1 MTDDAA
7 RAQRLL
13 AALRERPHSVD
24 SARAESRRAR
34 VVPHLQHHLVLI
46 AARRRRARQWQ
57 YAAFALAALVA
68 CVAVVLFGVV
78 RRDVVPAFSEI
89 RAVQGRLVHSVSGQD
104 HTVLAGD
111 RLVVPV
117 DGELRT
123 DDTSGAS
130 LETESGL
137 RLDLDASSEVSLSHM
152 AGAKEHRVELLGGQL
167 ACAVPKLEVGSSF
180 AVVTPN
186 ARVVVHGTKFT
197 VRVDS
202 PQAGVT
208 RTCVR
213 VREGLVA
220 VHHAAGTAM
229 LHAGES
235 WGCPEAP
242 IAAARNDVVPR
253 VAVNDARPDKKAKHV
268 RPSAPIAAAEPAA
281 PEREATL
288 AKETALL
295 QEALA
300 AEHGGRRDAAM
311 AALTKLLSTYPESP
325 LLPEARAALK
335 RVAVASTEPP

>member
-1 MTDDAA
+1 MTDDAT

-13 AALRERPHSVD
+13 SPLRERPHSVD

-34 VVPHLQHHLVLI
+34 VVPELQRH
-46 AARRRRARQWQ
+46 
-57 YAAFALAALVA
+57 LAAVA
-68 CVAVVLFGVV
+68 TRRKRMRVLRASAGIVATLSLAAAAVVYGVAHHAAAL
-78 RRDVVPAFSEI
+78 RTTEI

-111 RLVVPV
+111 RLAVPV

-123 DDTSGAS
+123 DEASSAS

-137 RLDLDASSEVSLSHM
+137 RLDLDVKSQVSLSHLSES
-152 AGAKEHRVELLGGQL
+152 GERRVELLSGQVS
-167 ACAVPKLEVGSSF
+167 CAVPKLEAGSSF

-202 PQAGVT
+202 SEAGVT

-220 VHHAAGTAM
+220 VHQAQGIAM

-235 WGCPEAP
+235 WGCVEPLASNAPPRVTMTDVPPLSRARRGSHKSAPVVVTPEER
-242 IAAARNDVVPR
+242 AAREGTLG
-253 VAVNDARPDKKAKHV
+253 KE
-268 RPSAPIAAAEPAA
+268 AE
-281 PEREATL
+281 
-288 AKETALL
+288 LL
-295 QEALA
+295 QTALA
-300 AEHGGRRDAAM
+300 AEHGGHRDAAM
-311 AALTKLLSTYPESP
+311 AALTKLLSAYPESP
-325 LLPEARAALK
+325 LLPDARAALK
-335 RVAVASTEPP
+335 RVAASDGSP